1 MGAYRQDEIAA
12 SVAAHRDLG
21 PGYDDA
27 VATGL
32 VERIGEEIDKR
43 IDTRLGIPGPQLPP
57 AVPAPPPPPDPAP
70 ARPRRSGAAFLGLV
84 SMSAGVGGTAVA
96 LNVPDDHLPA
106 TAGQVIL
113 AMFIWAAIAVIN
125 VAYARHR

>member
-27 VATGL
+27 VAAGL
-32 VERIGEEIDKR
+32 VERIGEEIDRR
-43 IDTRLGIPGPQLPP
+43 IDARLGMPGPRVPA
-57 AVPAPPPPPDPAP
+57 AVPAPAPLPDPAP
-70 ARPRRSGAAFLGLV
+70 ARPRRSGTAFLGV
-84 SMSAGVGGTAVA
+84 ASMAAGVGATAVA
-96 LNVPDDHLPA
+96 LNIPDDHMPA

-113 AMFIWAAIAVIN
+113 AMFIWVAIAVIN